1 MLLYTKLAA
10 PKAPKRRSRAGCA
23 YCKEKKKKCDEKRP
37 QCSRCAERGVECAYE
52 AIRPRQ
58 RRKRDSQSSFKIDT
72 SIECMRLGDMDD
84 WDEQAVTPCESEYPS
99 PLESK
104 IDVPSSSR
112 VPVDTDDDDLASL
125 YDASTNDGTEFPNR
139 QVVRKNPYAGV
150 LSSARSL
157 PPKLAMIAPCP
168 VASPTLEFCI
178 PAFSEFSHRPNRR
191 ALVDHFCNVLSHL
204 IVFREESGNPFQQLV
219 LPLSHSSSP
228 VMNAIYALA
237 SAHLEYRGVQNP
249 EKSIYFHNQA
259 IQGLARVIENQG
271 RVNKNELLAAIMLL
285 VYYEVLV
292 QRGRTNIIDEHLK
305 GAFAIMCLNQ
315 DLLTPVGLFL
325 ERAFGFY
332 DVITA
337 LSLGTP
343 PLSTAPSAGG
353 LLPVPPL
360 DAPPASPLTNVDTLL
375 GMATTLWPI
384 MHRLSNLL
392 STKRELENAQ
402 KTGQVSKVAV
412 LRTEFE
418 TTSHA
423 IEAALMQWTPCIPP
437 GITIQD
443 DVLVREGTD
452 TPREKESESQ
462 SERDERDGSSNTL
475 PETARLQSIL
485 HNALAYRH
493 SAFVYLYRTIYGSSP
508 RHRLVQR
515 HAHRALHHCAETT
528 AARGPMGALLWPLFA
543 AACEAISPED
553 RELAKKAFSAIEQ
566 RQGMTNIQ
574 EAWRV
579 IQEVWKRLDEQF
591 LRLDEGEGDEDAGG
605 FATATERNPD
615 LWRDVCKD
623 MGVTIVFG

>member
-1 MLLYTKLAA
+1 MLLFTKLAP

-37 QCSRCAERGVECAYE
+37 QCSRCAERDVECAYE
-52 AIRPRQ
+52 AIKPRQ
-58 RRKRDSQSSFKIDT
+58 RRKRDSQSSFRIDT
-72 SIECMRLGDMDD
+72 SLGDISLGEYE
-84 WDEQAVTPCESEYPS
+84 WEEQVVTPCESEYFS
-99 PLESK
+99 PIETRLDLS
-104 IDVPSSSR
+104 PSSHIL
-112 VPVDTDDDDLASL
+112 T
-125 YDASTNDGTEFPNR
+125 DASDDPTSPSYETRVSNGQCQNR
-139 QVVRKNPYAGV
+139 QIVRRGSYARV

-157 PPKLAMIAPCP
+157 RPELAMIAPCP
-168 VASPTLEFCI
+168 VGSPTLEFCI
-178 PAFSEFSHRPNRR
+178 PVFSEFSDRPNRR

-219 LPLSHSSSP
+219 LPLSHNSSP

-237 SAHLEYRGVQNP
+237 SAHLEYRGVQNT
-249 EKSIYFHNQA
+249 EKSLYFHNQA

-271 RVNKNELLAAIMLL
+271 KVNQNELLAAIMLL

-292 QRGRTNIIDEHLK
+292 QRGRTNIIDGHLK

-315 DLLTPVGLFL
+315 ELLTPVGLFL

-360 DAPPASPLTNVDTLL
+360 DAPAASPLTNVDTLL

-392 STKRELENAQ
+392 SIKKELEDAQ
-402 KTGQVSKVAV
+402 RMKQASKVAV

-418 TTSHA
+418 TTSQA
-423 IEAALMQWTPCIPP
+423 IEAALTQWKPCLPP
-437 GITIQD
+437 KITIQG
-443 DVLVREGTD
+443 DVLVLKGVVGE
-452 TPREKESESQ
+452 EI
-462 SERDERDGSSNTL
+462 
-475 PETARLQSIL
+475 PEMARLQSIL

-493 SAFVYLYRTIYGSSP
+493 SASVYLYRTIYGYSP
-508 RHRLVQR
+508 KHELVQQHSHSALR
-515 HAHRALHHCAETT
+515 HCVETT
-528 AARGPMGALLWPLFA
+528 AARGPMSALLWPLFA
-543 AACEAISPED
+543 AACEAISTAD
-553 RELAKKAFSAIEQ
+553 RELARKAFSEIEQ

-574 EAWRV
+574 EAWRI
-579 IQEVWKRLDEQF
+579 IQEVWKRLDS
-591 LRLDEGEGDEDAGG
+591 LDDDFPVGK
-605 FATATERNPD
+605 TPD
-615 LWRDVCKD
+615 LWRTVCAE

>member
-1 MLLYTKLAA
+1 MLLFTKLAP
-10 PKAPKRRSRAGCA
+10 PKAPKRRSRAGQSDPDTTA
-23 YCKEKKKKCDEKRP
+23 LSIGISLDALRLLTDAPSSKEKKKKCDEKRP
-37 QCSRCAERGVECAYE
+37 QCSRCAERGVDCAYE
-52 AIRPRQ
+52 AIKPRQ
-58 RRKRDSQSSFKIDT
+58 RKKRDSQSNFRIDT
-72 SIECMRLGDMDD
+72 SLECISLGEYE
-84 WDEQAVTPCESEYPS
+84 WDEQAVTPCESEYLSLS
-99 PLESK
+99 PASQILTDTSGDLTSTSYETE
-104 IDVPSSSR
+104 
-112 VPVDTDDDDLASL
+112 VDDQQCQ
-125 YDASTNDGTEFPNR
+125 NR
-139 QVVRKNPYAGV
+139 QVVRRESYSSV

-157 PPKLAMIAPCP
+157 PPELAMIAPCP
-168 VASPTLEFCI
+168 VGSPTLEFCI
-178 PAFSEFSHRPNRR
+178 PAFSEFSDRPNRR

-219 LPLSHSSSP
+219 LPLSHNSSP

-249 EKSIYFHNQA
+249 EKSLYFHNQA
-259 IQGLARVIENQG
+259 IQGLSRVIENQG
-271 RVNKNELLAAIMLL
+271 KVNKNELLAAIMLL

-292 QRGRTNIIDEHLK
+292 QRGRTNIIDGHLK

-315 DLLTPVGLFL
+315 ELLTPVGLFL

-392 STKRELENAQ
+392 FTKKELEDAQ
-402 KTGQVSKVAV
+402 RMKQASKVAV

-418 TTSHA
+418 TTSQA
-423 IEAALMQWTPCIPP
+423 IEAALTQWKPCLPP
-437 GITIQD
+437 NITIQD
-443 DVLVREGTD
+443 DVLVLKGVVGE
-452 TPREKESESQ
+452 EI
-462 SERDERDGSSNTL
+462 

-493 SAFVYLYRTIYGSSP
+493 SAFVYLYRTIYGYP
-508 RHRLVQR
+508 PKHELVQQ
-515 HAHRALHHCAETT
+515 HSHSALHHCVQTT
-528 AARGPMGALLWPLFA
+528 AARGPMSALLWPLFA
-543 AACEAISPED
+543 AACEAIDSKD
-553 RELAKKAFSAIEQ
+553 RELARKAFSEIEQ

-574 EAWRV
+574 EAWRI
-579 IQEVWKRLDEQF
+579 IQEVWKRLDS
-591 LRLDEGEGDEDAGG
+591 LEDDFPIG
-605 FATATERNPD
+605 TTPD
-615 LWRDVCKD
+615 LWRTVCAE

>member
-1 MLLYTKLAA
+1 MLLFTKLAP

-37 QCSRCAERGVECAYE
+37 QCSRCAERGVDCAYE
-52 AIRPRQ
+52 AIKPRQ
-58 RRKRDSQSSFKIDT
+58 RKKRDSQSNFKIDA
-72 SIECMRLGDMDD
+72 SLECISLGEYE
-84 WDEQAVTPCESEYPS
+84 WDEQAVTPCESEYLS
-99 PLESK
+99 PIETRLGLS
-104 IDVPSSSR
+104 PSSHILT
-112 VPVDTDDDDLASL
+112 DTSGDMTSPSYETEIDDQQCQ
-125 YDASTNDGTEFPNR
+125 NR
-139 QVVRKNPYAGV
+139 QIVRRESYSSV

-157 PPKLAMIAPCP
+157 PPELAMIAPCP
-168 VASPTLEFCI
+168 VGSPTLEFCI
-178 PAFSEFSHRPNRR
+178 PAFSEFSDRPNRR

-219 LPLSHSSSP
+219 LPLSHNSSP

-249 EKSIYFHNQA
+249 EKSLYFHNQA
-259 IQGLARVIENQG
+259 IQGLSRVIENQG
-271 RVNKNELLAAIMLL
+271 KVNKNELLAAIMLL

-292 QRGRTNIIDEHLK
+292 QRGRTNIIDGHLK

-315 DLLTPVGLFL
+315 ELLTPVGLFL

-392 STKRELENAQ
+392 FTKKELEDAQ
-402 KTGQVSKVAV
+402 RMKQASKVAV

-418 TTSHA
+418 TTSQA
-423 IEAALMQWTPCIPP
+423 IEAALKQWKPCLPP
-437 GITIQD
+437 NITIQD
-443 DVLVREGTD
+443 DVLVLKGVVGE
-452 TPREKESESQ
+452 EI
-462 SERDERDGSSNTL
+462 

-493 SAFVYLYRTIYGSSP
+493 SAFVYLYRTIYGYP
-508 RHRLVQR
+508 PKHELVQQ
-515 HAHRALHHCAETT
+515 HSHSALHHCVQTT
-528 AARGPMGALLWPLFA
+528 AARGPMSALLWPLFA
-543 AACEAISPED
+543 AACEAIDSKD
-553 RELAKKAFSAIEQ
+553 RELARKAFSEIEQ

-574 EAWRV
+574 EAWRI
-579 IQEVWKRLDEQF
+579 IQEVWKRLDS
-591 LRLDEGEGDEDAGG
+591 LEDDFPIG
-605 FATATERNPD
+605 TTPD
-615 LWRDVCKD
+615 LWRTVCAE

>member
-1 MLLYTKLAA
+1 MLLFTKLAP

-37 QCSRCAERGVECAYE
+37 QCSRCAERGVDCAYE
-52 AIRPRQ
+52 AIKPRQ
-58 RRKRDSQSSFKIDT
+58 RKKRDSQSNFKIDT
-72 SIECMRLGDMDD
+72 SLECISLGEYE
-84 WDEQAVTPCESEYPS
+84 WDEQAVTPCESEYLS
-99 PLESK
+99 PIETRLGLS
-104 IDVPSSSR
+104 PSSHIFA
-112 VPVDTDDDDLASL
+112 DTSGDLTSPSYETEIDDRQCQ
-125 YDASTNDGTEFPNR
+125 NR
-139 QVVRKNPYAGV
+139 QIVRRESYARV

-157 PPKLAMIAPCP
+157 PPELAMIAPCP
-168 VASPTLEFCI
+168 VGSPTLEFCI
-178 PAFSEFSHRPNRR
+178 PAFSEFSDRPNRR

-219 LPLSHSSSP
+219 LPLSHNSSP

-249 EKSIYFHNQA
+249 EKSLYFHNQA
-259 IQGLARVIENQG
+259 IQGLSRVIENQG
-271 RVNKNELLAAIMLL
+271 KVNKNELLAAIMLL

-292 QRGRTNIIDEHLK
+292 QRGRTNIIDGHLK

-315 DLLTPVGLFL
+315 ELLTPVGLFL

-392 STKRELENAQ
+392 FTKKELEDAQ
-402 KTGQVSKVAV
+402 RMKQASKVAV

-418 TTSHA
+418 TTSQA
-423 IEAALMQWTPCIPP
+423 IEAALTQWKPCLPP
-437 GITIQD
+437 NITIQD
-443 DVLVREGTD
+443 DVLVLKGVVGE
-452 TPREKESESQ
+452 EI
-462 SERDERDGSSNTL
+462 
-475 PETARLQSIL
+475 PEMARLQSIL

-493 SAFVYLYRTIYGSSP
+493 SAFVYLYRTIYGYAP
-508 RHRLVQR
+508 KHELVQQ
-515 HAHRALHHCAETT
+515 HSHSALHHCVQTT
-528 AARGPMGALLWPLFA
+528 AARGPMSALLWPLFA
-543 AACEAISPED
+543 AACEAIDVKD
-553 RELAKKAFSAIEQ
+553 RELARKAFSEIEQ

-574 EAWRV
+574 EAWRI
-579 IQEVWKRLDEQF
+579 IQEVWKRLDS
-591 LRLDEGEGDEDAGG
+591 LEDDFPIG
-605 FATATERNPD
+605 TTPD
-615 LWRDVCKD
+615 LWRTVCAE

>member
-1 MLLYTKLAA
+1 MLLYTKLAP

-52 AIRPRQ
+52 AIKPRQ
-58 RRKRDSQSSFKIDT
+58 RKKRDSQSSFKIDT
-72 SIECMRLGDMDD
+72 SLQCLPLGDMDD
-84 WDEQAVTPCESEYPS
+84 WDEQVVTTPCESEYLS
-99 PLESK
+99 PLESRLDVSPLSPLSHAFMDAAL
-104 IDVPSSSR
+104 IDTNGDTNTSSYETE
-112 VPVDTDDDDLASL
+112 TDDSQYQNQL
-125 YDASTNDGTEFPNR
+125 T
-139 QVVRKNPYAGV
+139 VRRESYARV
-150 LSSARSL
+150 LSSPRSRQ
-157 PPKLAMIAPCP
+157 PELAMIAPCP
-168 VASPTLEFCI
+168 VVSPTLEFYM
-178 PAFSEFSHRPNRR
+178 PAFSEFSDRPNRR

-271 RVNKNELLAAIMLL
+271 KVNKNELLAAIMLL

-292 QRGRTNIIDEHLK
+292 QRGRTNIIDRHLK

-315 DLLTPVGLFL
+315 EMLSPVGLFL

-343 PLSTAPSAGG
+343 PLSTAPSADG
-353 LLPVPPL
+353 LLPVPPP

-392 STKRELENAQ
+392 FTKRELVDAQ
-402 KTGQVSKVAV
+402 RMGQISKVAV
-412 LRTEFE
+412 LRTELE

-423 IEAALMQWTPCIPP
+423 IEAALTQWKPCLPP
-437 GITIQD
+437 NIAIRD
-443 DVLVREGTD
+443 DVLAMKREG
-452 TPREKESESQ
+452 
-462 SERDERDGSSNTL
+462 DEI
-475 PETARLQSIL
+475 PEMGRLQSIL

-493 SAFVYLYRTIYGSSP
+493 SAFVYLYRTIYGYSP
-508 RHRLVQR
+508 KHKLVQQ
-515 HAHRALHHCAETT
+515 HSHTALHHCVETT
-528 AARGPMGALLWPLFA
+528 AARGPMSALLWPLFA
-543 AACEAISPED
+543 AACEAISDED

-579 IQEVWKRLDEQF
+579 IQEVWRRLD
-591 LRLDEGEGDEDAGG
+591 LLDEDFTIG
-605 FATATERNPD
+605 TNLD
-615 LWRDVCKD
+615 LWRNVCAE

>member
-1 MLLYTKLAA
+1 MLLFTKLAP

-37 QCSRCAERGVECAYE
+37 QCSRCAERDVECAYE
-52 AIRPRQ
+52 AIKPRQ
-58 RRKRDSQSSFKIDT
+58 RRKRDSQSNFRIDT
-72 SIECMRLGDMDD
+72 SLEGISLGGFE
-84 WDEQAVTPCESEYPS
+84 WEEQVVTPCRSEYLS
-99 PLESK
+99 PIETGLDLS
-104 IDVPSSSR
+104 PSSHILT
-112 VPVDTDDDDLASL
+112 DTSDDLASPL
-125 YDASTNDGTEFPNR
+125 YETGIVDTQCQD
-139 QVVRKNPYAGV
+139 QQIVRRGSYART
-150 LSSARSL
+150 LSSVRSL

-178 PAFSEFSHRPNRR
+178 PAFSEFSDRPNRR
-191 ALVDHFCNVLSHL
+191 ALVDHFCNVMSHL

-219 LPLSHSSSP
+219 LPLSHNSSP

-249 EKSIYFHNQA
+249 EKSLYFHNQA

-271 RVNKNELLAAIMLL
+271 KVNKNELLAAIMLL

-292 QRGRTNIIDEHLK
+292 QRGRTNIIDGHLK

-315 DLLTPVGLFL
+315 EILTPVGLFL

-392 STKRELENAQ
+392 FTKKELEDAQ
-402 KTGQVSKVAV
+402 RMKLVSKVAV

-418 TTSHA
+418 TTSQA
-423 IEAALMQWTPCIPP
+423 IEAALTQWKPCLPP
-437 GITIQD
+437 NITIQD
-443 DVLVREGTD
+443 DVLVLKDAGE
-452 TPREKESESQ
+452 EM
-462 SERDERDGSSNTL
+462 

-493 SAFVYLYRTIYGSSP
+493 SAFVYLYRTIYGYSP
-508 RHRLVQR
+508 KHELVQK
-515 HAHRALHHCAETT
+515 HSHTALHHCVQTT
-528 AARGPMGALLWPLFA
+528 AARGPMSALLWPLFA
-543 AACEAISPED
+543 AACEAISTED
-553 RELAKKAFSAIEQ
+553 RELARKAFSEIEQ

-574 EAWRV
+574 EAWRI
-579 IQEVWKRLDEQF
+579 IQEVWKRLDSVDDDF
-591 LRLDEGEGDEDAGG
+591 PIGK
-605 FATATERNPD
+605 TPD
-615 LWRDVCKD
+615 LWRTVCAE
-623 MGVTIVFG
+623 MGVTVVFG

>member
-1 MLLYTKLAA
+1 MLLFTKLAP
-10 PKAPKRRSRAGCA
+10 PKAPKRRSRAGQFGPGYDGVVYISLDA
-23 YCKEKKKKCDEKRP
+23 VALIDTYGLTHHPSKEKKKKCDEKRP
-37 QCSRCAERGVECAYE
+37 QCSRCAERGVDCAYE
-52 AIRPRQ
+52 AIKPRQ
-58 RRKRDSQSSFKIDT
+58 RKKRDSQSNFRIDT
-72 SIECMRLGDMDD
+72 SLECISLGEYE
-84 WDEQAVTPCESEYPS
+84 WDEQAVTPCESEYLS
-99 PLESK
+99 PIETRLGLS
-104 IDVPSSSR
+104 PSSHIFT
-112 VPVDTDDDDLASL
+112 DTSGDLTSPSYETEIDD
-125 YDASTNDGTEFPNR
+125 GQCQNR
-139 QVVRKNPYAGV
+139 QIVRRESYARV

-157 PPKLAMIAPCP
+157 PPELAMIAPCP
-168 VASPTLEFCI
+168 AGSPTLEFCI
-178 PAFSEFSHRPNRR
+178 PAFSEFSDRPNRR

-219 LPLSHSSSP
+219 LPLSHNSSP

-249 EKSIYFHNQA
+249 EKSLYFHNQA
-259 IQGLARVIENQG
+259 IQGLSRVIENQG
-271 RVNKNELLAAIMLL
+271 KVNKNELLAAIMLL

-292 QRGRTNIIDEHLK
+292 QRGRTNIIDGHLK

-315 DLLTPVGLFL
+315 ELLTPVGLFL

-392 STKRELENAQ
+392 FTKKELEDAQ
-402 KTGQVSKVAV
+402 RMKQASKVAV

-418 TTSHA
+418 TTSQA
-423 IEAALMQWTPCIPP
+423 IEAALTQWKPCLPP
-437 GITIQD
+437 NITIQD
-443 DVLVREGTD
+443 DVLVLKGVVGE
-452 TPREKESESQ
+452 EI
-462 SERDERDGSSNTL
+462 

-493 SAFVYLYRTIYGSSP
+493 SAFVYLYRTIYGYAP
-508 RHRLVQR
+508 KHELVQQ
-515 HAHRALHHCAETT
+515 HSHSALHHCVQTT
-528 AARGPMGALLWPLFA
+528 AARGPMSALLWPLFA
-543 AACEAISPED
+543 AACEAIDAKD
-553 RELAKKAFSAIEQ
+553 RELARKAFSEIEQ

-574 EAWRV
+574 EAWRI
-579 IQEVWKRLDEQF
+579 IQEVWKRLDS
-591 LRLDEGEGDEDAGG
+591 LEDDFPIG
-605 FATATERNPD
+605 TTPD
-615 LWRDVCKD
+615 LWRTVCAE

>member
-1 MLLYTKLAA
+1 MLLYTKLAP

-23 YCKEKKKKCDEKRP
+23 YWYKKKCDEKRP
-37 QCSRCAERGVECAYE
+37 QCSRCNERGVECAYE
-52 AIRPRQ
+52 AVKPRQ
-58 RRKRDSQSSFKIDT
+58 RRKRDSQSGFKIDT
-72 SIECMRLGDMDD
+72 SLECVSLDD
-84 WDEQAVTPCESEYPS
+84 IYDWEGQAVTPCDSEYFS

-104 IDVPSSSR
+104 LPMPPISHMITDTNDDQNSTSYEAEVDDSSQCQSQQLVRRKSQDIRALSSTRSSSLR
-112 VPVDTDDDDLASL
+112 P
-125 YDASTNDGTEFPNR
+125 E
-139 QVVRKNPYAGV
+139 
-150 LSSARSL
+150 
-157 PPKLAMIAPCP
+157 LAMIAPCP
-168 VASPTLEFCI
+168 VGSPSLEFCI
-178 PAFSEFSHRPNRR
+178 PVFSEFSNRPNRR

-219 LPLSHSSSP
+219 LPLSHNSSP

-237 SAHLEYRGVQNP
+237 GAHLEYRGVQNP
-249 EKSIYFHNQA
+249 EQSLYFHNEA
-259 IQGLARVIENQG
+259 IQGLSRVIES
-271 RVNKNELLAAIMLL
+271 RAKVDKNELLAAIMLL

-292 QRGRTNIIDEHLK
+292 QRRRTNIINGHLK

-315 DLLTPVGLFL
+315 DLLSPVGLFL

-392 STKRELENAQ
+392 FTKKELEEAQ
-402 KTGQVSKVAV
+402 RMNQVSKVAV

-418 TTSHA
+418 TTSQA
-423 IEAALMQWTPCIPP
+423 IEAALTQWKPCVPP
-437 GITIQD
+437 SIAIRD
-443 DVLVREGTD
+443 DVLALSGVEG
-452 TPREKESESQ
+452 EEI
-462 SERDERDGSSNTL
+462 
-475 PETARLQSIL
+475 PEMARLQSIL

-493 SAFVYLYRTIYGSSP
+493 SALVYLYRTIYGYSP
-508 RHRLVQR
+508 KHKLVQQHS
-515 HAHRALHHCAETT
+515 HAALLHCVETT

-543 AACEAISPED
+543 AACEAINAED
-553 RELAKKAFSAIEQ
+553 RDLAKKAFSEIEQ
-566 RQGMTNIQ
+566 RQGMTNIE
-574 EAWRV
+574 EAWGI
-579 IQEVWKRLDEQF
+579 IQEVWKRLDS
-591 LRLDEGEGDEDAGG
+591 LDDDSVMD
-605 FATATERNPD
+605 TNTD
-615 LWRDVCKD
+615 LWRNVCAE